1 MGEFNE
7 EPTQS
12 PVKAGVGFGESQ
24 GLQMGSST
32 ANLNSIAAHF
42 VGLEKCEPSEKGLL
56 KHSKRSWIPD
66 KDSLPDKASDHGLL
80 KIRPQAHW
88 AFVNFGE
95 MWEYRDLLWT
105 LAVRDLKLRY
115 RQTSLGVLWVIFQPV
130 AGAGVFALVFGW
142 VAGMASAKQS
152 YFVFSLAGLLVW
164 TAFQSTLSKSSMVL
178 LGNAALVSK
187 VYFPRLLLPLSTLL
201 STLVDFAI
209 GLVVFTVAGLC
220 TGWRPE
226 WPGLLTLPIWLASAL
241 FASTGIGLLSAALMT
256 RFRDVQHALPT
267 LLTFLMYASPV
278 AYALSAVPERWRAF
292 FYWNP
297 VTWMLEGARSALLGT
312 PTVSGLWMAYALGC
326 SVTLFGLGVLCFRK
340 MERSFADV
348 F

>member
-1 MGEFNE
+1 MGEFKE

-12 PVKAGVGFGESQ
+12 PSKNGATFGENFD
-24 GLQMGSST
+24 LQRGGST
-32 ANLNSIAAHF
+32 AHLSFAVERFTVLKGAQYF
-42 VGLEKCEPSEKGLL
+42 ASRLWTCFGLSET
-56 KHSKRSWIPD
+56 PQ
-66 KDSLPDKASDHGLL
+66 KASGQAIL

-88 AFVNFGE
+88 SLVNFRE

-115 RQTSLGVLWVIFQPV
+115 RQTSLGILWVVFQPV

-142 VAGMASAKQS
+142 VAGMAAGKQS

-164 TAFQSTLSKSSMVL
+164 TAFQSTLLKCSMAL
-178 LGNAALVSK
+178 LGNGALVSK

-209 GLVVFTVAGLC
+209 GLVVFVVAGLL
-220 TGWRPE
+220 TGWRPD
-226 WPGLLTLPIWLASAL
+226 WLGLLTLPVWLAAAL
-241 FASTGIGLLSAALMT
+241 LTSSGVGLLAAALMT

-278 AYALSAVPERWRAF
+278 AYALSAVPEKWKPI

-297 VTWMLEGARSALLGT
+297 VTWMLEGARAALLGT
-312 PTVSGLWMAYALGC
+312 TPVSGMWMAYALGC
-326 SVTLFGLGVLCFRK
+326 SLTLFGLGVLCFRK

>member
-12 PVKAGVGFGESQ
+12 PGENGASVGADFDLARDLSMAQLSPAAERFAVVKAAQ
-24 GLQMGSST
+24 
-32 ANLNSIAAHF
+32 SIASRLCRQL
-42 VGLEKCEPSEKGLL
+42 GLVEPPQKGGEQA
-56 KHSKRSWIPD
+56 I
-66 KDSLPDKASDHGLL
+66 L

-88 AFVNFGE
+88 SVVNFRE

-115 RQTSLGVLWVIFQPV
+115 RQTSLGILWVVFQPV

-142 VAGMASAKQS
+142 VAGMGAGKQS

-164 TAFQSTLSKSSMVL
+164 TAFQSTLSKSSMAL
-178 LGNAALVSK
+178 LGNGALVSK

-209 GLVVFTVAGLC
+209 GLIVFVVAGLL
-220 TGWRPE
+220 TGWRPD
-226 WPGLLTLPIWLASAL
+226 WLGLLTLPIWLAAAL
-241 FASTGIGLLSAALMT
+241 LTSSGVGLLSAALMT

-278 AYALSAVPERWRAF
+278 AYALSAVPERWQPIF
-292 FYWNP
+292 FWNP
-297 VTWMLEGARSALLGT
+297 VTWMLEGARCALLGT
-312 PTVSGLWMAYALGC
+312 TPVSGVWMTYALGC
-326 SVTLFGLGVLCFRK
+326 SLALFGLGVLCFRK
-340 MERSFADV
+340 MERSFVDV